1 MRRFYTFIYICLNIL
16 LVACSDDDNCQYENS
31 SQMRFVAIHPS
42 ALSRVGNSA
51 FEVNDRIGVFVTEDS
66 VELQIAGNKVHN
78 EALTFDGS
86 QWNTRRQLYW
96 DDGVY
101 NVYAY
106 YPHLRSIS
114 SIEDCTVSVSTDQSL
129 ETIGL
134 SLITNTS
141 ISAYE
146 ASDILF
152 AKTESV
158 TASDEAVPLRFAHIM
173 SRLVIRL
180 VKGEDY
186 EGELPASVDVFV
198 HNTVTDA
205 TLNLKNGI
213 VTKSIKAGRQTI
225 KARQESIY
233 TYAAIIVPQR
243 IPDRLPLIE
252 VSINDVSYIYEGTF
266 VFKPGTQHVVN
277 FVLDKNPNQSLMSIG
292 GEVNNW

>member
-1 MRRFYTFIYICLNIL
+1 MCLHIL

-42 ALSRVGNSA
+42 DLSRVGTSA

-78 EALTFDGS
+78 EVLTFDGS